1 MREPQNISQLL
12 ELKPDF
18 MGMIFYHKSPRFVDF
33 NLCPSETLVQKFPS
47 VKKVGVF
54 VNQTVD
60 EILSIV
66 AKFNLDVVQLHGSE
80 TPDEC
85 GIFKQKGISVFK
97 AFGISTKE
105 DLEKLESYK
114 DVVEKF
120 VLDTKTES
128 YGGSGK
134 KFNWTILNEFS
145 VPKPFLLSGG
155 IGLED
160 IETVTK
166 LKINNMAGIDLNSKF
181 EISPALKDIAKL
193 KDVFKKCKIN

>member
-1 MREPQNISQLL
+1 M
-12 ELKPDF
+12 
-18 MGMIFYHKSPRFVDF
+18 
-33 NLCPSETLVQKFPS
+33 
-47 VKKVGVF
+47 
-54 VNQTVD
+54 
-60 EILSIV
+60 
-66 AKFNLDVVQLHGSE
+66 
-80 TPDEC
+80 
-85 GIFKQKGISVFK
+85 
-97 AFGISTKE
+97 
-105 DLEKLESYK
+105 
-114 DVVEKF
+114 F

-134 KFNWTILNEFS
+134 KFDWTILNGFS

-181 EISPALKDIAKL
+181 EISPALKDIDKL

>member
-33 NLCPSETLVQKFPS
+33 NLCPSETLVQKIPS

-54 VNQTVD
+54 VNQPVD

-80 TPDEC
+80 TPDKC

-105 DLEKLESYK
+105 IWKNSNL
-114 DVVEKF
+114 
-120 VLDTKTES
+120 TKTLLRS
-128 YGGSGK
+128 LYSTPKQKVTAVPAKNSIGQ
-134 KFNWTILNEFS
+134 FS
-145 VPKPFLLSGG
+145 
-155 IGLED
+155 
-160 IETVTK
+160 TVFQFQ
-166 LKINNMAGIDLNSKF
+166 SRF
-181 EISPALKDIAKL
+181 
-193 KDVFKKCKIN
+193 F